1 MSIFTIGY
9 YTLLLAVSCLAAYF
23 NKRQVFLLAFSL
35 TLVSFILGIVGGTG
49 ALKAV
54 AICAALLGLTAMV
67 SYAFREF
74 LIQLAESNV
83 GMSFSNNPPV
93 MYFCLI
99 APAAMF
105 VLAGVFDWQY
115 QEIWLAIFI
124 VVILLLAF
132 TTETAKELRTAPL
145 TAAFGMFVVFTYALA
160 GIFAPWIAPHGEAE
174 VIGSAF
180 EPANEQMLL
189 GADQLGRDMFSR
201 IVYGARNSVGLALVA
216 TVAAFVL
223 GAGAGLLAAT
233 KGGWFD
239 QLMGRVADVIM
250 SIPSLIFA
258 LLMLSIFGPSTPVI
272 ICAVAIIYAPRV
284 FRLTRAVAGNVVVM
298 DYIEAAKLRGEGTGY
313 LIRREIL
320 PNSTAPL
327 VAEFGLEFCFVFL
340 LVAGLSFLGLG
351 IQPPTADWGSMVREN
366 ATLISFGDI
375 TPLIPAAAIA
385 LLTVAVNFVVDWM
398 LFRSSGL
405 KEQ

>member
-1 MSIFTIGY
+1 MSGFVIGY
-9 YTLLLAVSCLAAYF
+9 YAALIAGSCAAAYWQ
-23 NKRQVFLLAFSL
+23 NRKVFMMLFSL
-35 TLVSFILGIVGGTG
+35 TLVSFVVGIIGGTG
-49 ALKAV
+49 ALR
-54 AICAALLGLTAMV
+54 AITIAAGLLALAAGT
-67 SYAFREF
+67 SYAFKEF
-74 LIQLAESNV
+74 LVQISGPNV
-83 GMSFSNNPPV
+83 
-93 MYFCLI
+93 
-99 APAAMF
+99 
-105 VLAGVFDWQY
+105 
-115 QEIWLAIFI
+115 
-124 VVILLLAF
+124 
-132 TTETAKELRTAPL
+132 AKELRTAPL
-145 TAAFGMFVVFTYALA
+145 TASFGMFVIFTYAIA
-160 GIFAPWIAPHGEAE
+160 GTFAPWIAPYGESE
-174 VIGSAF
+174 VIASAF
-180 EPANEQMLL
+180 APADENMLL

-201 IVYGARNSVGLALVA
+201 IIYGARNTVGLALVA
-216 TVAAFVL
+216 TILAFVM
-223 GAGAGLLAAT
+223 GALAGLLAAV

-258 LLMLSIFGPSTPVI
+258 LLILSIFGTSLTVI
-272 ICAVAIIYAPRV
+272 VIVVAVIYSPRV
-284 FRLTRAVAGNVVVM
+284 FRLTRAVAGNIVVM
-298 DYIEAAKLRGEGTGY
+298 DYIEAAKLRGEGDWY

-340 LVAGLSFLGLG
+340 LIAGLSFLGLG